1 MRFVNMTPNTTTA
14 EDITGAYRLLVRNVD
29 DVQETD
35 TGLTYEDRIC
45 GMHSLFV
52 KNIAK
57 TCIEIAWRN
66 LGGKQSRLSFEKT
79 PILVPLRKDY
89 IKRIKDSKIKAYIL
103 QHIEN
108 YVYKFKTDIH
118 VNIDGKLAIGTE
130 CKAYTENAMLKRI
143 AVDSMFLK
151 HAHPSAH
158 NVLFQFESQLGGDYS
173 DLSKD
178 IHYGSY
184 QTHTILSYF
193 DDVDLHI
200 ITLLEGE
207 RKVDRP
213 IHKKDFF
220 KKLNRGSIGQAIK
233 IFEDLL
239 QDKV

>member
-1 MRFVNMTPNTTTA
+1 MTQKKPTA
-14 EDITGAYRLLVRNVD
+14 KDIVDAYNLLVRNID
-29 DVQETD
+29 DDARGTD
-35 TGLTYEDRIC
+35 DGRAYGGILRAGKGALVE
-45 GMHSLFV
+45 S
-52 KNIAK
+52 IAK

>member
-1 MRFVNMTPNTTTA
+1 MTQNKPTA
-14 EDITGAYRLLVRNVD
+14 KDIRDAYNLLVRNMD
-29 DVQETD
+29 DDAQAAD
-35 TGLTYEDRIC
+35 GDRAYGGILRA
-45 GMHSLFV
+45 GKGALVES
-52 KNIAK
+52 IAK
-57 TCIEIAWRN
+57 TCIEISWRN
-66 LGGKQSRLSFEKT
+66 LGGKQSRLSFEKM

-89 IKRIKDSKIKAYIL
+89 LKRIKDQKIRAHIL

-118 VNIDGKLAIGTE
+118 VNIDGQLVIGTE

-143 AVDSMFLK
+143 AIDSMFLK

-173 DLSKD
+173 DLSKK

-184 QTHTILSYF
+184 PTHTILSYF
-193 DDVDLHI
+193 EDVDLHI

-207 RKVDRP
+207 RKVDKP
-213 IHKKDFF
+213 IHKKGFF
-220 KKLNRGSIGQAIK
+220 KTLNRSALAQAIK

-239 QDKV
+239 RDRI